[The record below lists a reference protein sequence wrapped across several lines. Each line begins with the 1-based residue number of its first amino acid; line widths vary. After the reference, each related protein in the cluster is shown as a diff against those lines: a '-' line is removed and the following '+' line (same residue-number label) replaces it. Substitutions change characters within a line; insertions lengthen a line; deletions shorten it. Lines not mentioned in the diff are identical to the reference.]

1 MKRFMILLAAVICL
15 AVLTACDNAN
25 KPNSENASASDTA
38 GIPIPTPISGQS
50 TEDGGTRTT
59 TDSIDTPTSDLQS
72 GNETD
77 SQSFYSIETPFA
89 VLRAPA
95 EFETEVKTDVLSQK
109 PYVLA
114 FSTKDDVALFQIHV
128 NEETNDLLGTLKTEK
143 GTDVLYASFA
153 KIDVNDE
160 QYEQYTKYQL
170 GISTII
176 ENLTKDY
183 GFLANELPADS
194 KTDTFDIETSVV
206 TLKYPLKWK
215 DLVNIE
221 VTDSAVHFTYQD
233 EKLFDMVFFEAEN
246 TDGAYLLGTYDET
259 PIYIVSYSV
268 DESSF
273 SEEELS
279 NYNAMQANV
288 NVILE
293 NLEKEEK
300 FEING

>member
-1 MKRFMILLAAVICL
+1 MILLAAVICL

-38 GIPIPTPISGQS
+38 GITIPTPISGQA

-59 TDSIDTPTSDLQS
+59 TDSIETPTSDSQS

-194 KTDTFDIETSVV
+194 TTDTFDIETSVV
-206 TLKYPLKWK
+206 TLKYPSKWK
-215 DLVNIE
+215 DLVSIE
-221 VTDSAVHFTYQD
+221 VKDSAVHFTYQD
-233 EKLFDMVFFEAEN
+233 EKLFDLVLSEAEN
-246 TDGAYLLGTYDET
+246 IDGAYLLGTYDGT

-268 DESSF
+268 DESKF
-273 SEEELS
+273 SEDELS

-293 NLEKEEK
+293 NLKKEEK
-300 FEING
+300 FIING

>member
-1 MKRFMILLAAVICL
+1 M
-15 AVLTACDNAN
+15 
-25 KPNSENASASDTA
+25 
-38 GIPIPTPISGQS
+38 
-50 TEDGGTRTT
+50 
-59 TDSIDTPTSDLQS
+59 
-72 GNETD
+72 
-77 SQSFYSIETPFA
+77 
-89 VLRAPA
+89 
-95 EFETEVKTDVLSQK
+95 
-109 PYVLA
+109 
-114 FSTKDDVALFQIHV
+114 
-128 NEETNDLLGTLKTEK
+128 
-143 GTDVLYASFA
+143 
-153 KIDVNDE
+153 
-160 QYEQYTKYQL
+160 
-170 GISTII
+170 
-176 ENLTKDY
+176 
-183 GFLANELPADS
+183 
-194 KTDTFDIETSVV
+194 
-206 TLKYPLKWK
+206 
-215 DLVNIE
+215 VNIE